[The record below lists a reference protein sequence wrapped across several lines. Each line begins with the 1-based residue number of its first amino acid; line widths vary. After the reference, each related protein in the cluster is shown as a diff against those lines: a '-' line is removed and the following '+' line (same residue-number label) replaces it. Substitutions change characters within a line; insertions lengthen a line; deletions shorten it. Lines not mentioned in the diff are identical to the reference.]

1 MGRRRDGRL
10 DACLA
15 GVEGWHRPGGDHEPA
30 SIGRPVIG
38 GRPGAPIL
46 FIVNP
51 SSGAGKAGREWAA
64 IETWLPASGLP
75 YEAALTTR
83 PLEATEIAQH
93 AVLESRPVVVA
104 VGGDGTL
111 NEVVNGFFR
120 NGAPLPTSS
129 KMAMGPLG
137 TGGDFRRTLR
147 IPNDPKQAV
156 DVLRTGMVRR
166 LDAGC
171 VTFTTADGGTAVRH
185 FINIADAGLG
195 GDVVYLVG
203 NGTRKFGSAAYTIGG
218 LRALM
223 RFKNKP
229 MSINVDG
236 VTHDIPKAQQ
246 IVIANCQFFGGG
258 MQMAPSA
265 SPTDGVFDVIVVK
278 DAGKIETMRGINDF
292 LNGKH
297 LDNGNPKIELMYGK
311 RISVTSPEKV
321 RIDLDGEDVGFL
333 PALFE
338 IQPGAIEFITP
349 R

>member
-1 MGRRRDGRL
+1 M
-10 DACLA
+10 
-15 GVEGWHRPGGDHEPA
+15 V
-30 SIGRPVIG
+30 
-38 GRPGAPIL
+38 
-46 FIVNP
+46 F
-51 SSGAGKAGREWAA
+51 
-64 IETWLPASGLP
+64 
-75 YEAALTTR
+75 TTR
-83 PLEATEIAQH
+83 PFEATEIAQK
-93 AVLESRPVVVA
+93 AVRESRPVVVA

-111 NEVVNGFFR
+111 NEVLNGFFR
-120 NGAPLPTSS
+120 NGAPIPTSS
-129 KMAMGPLG
+129 KLAMVPLG

-147 IPNDPKQAV
+147 IPIDPKEAIE
-156 DVLRTGMVRR
+156 VLRSGMVRR

-171 VTFTTADGGTAVRH
+171 VTYQNQDGSTAVRH

-195 GDVVYLVG
+195 GDVVYRVNRGSKRLGAMTYKVG
-203 NGTRKFGSAAYTIGG
+203 SG
-218 LRALM
+218 LALLTY
-223 RFKNKP
+223 KNKP
-229 MSINVDG
+229 MTMVIDG
-236 VTHDIPKAQQ
+236 STHELAKAQQ
-246 IVIANCQFFGGG
+246 VVVANCQFFGGG

-311 RISVTSPEKV
+311 RITVTSPEKV